1 MKNYYFIGIK
11 GSGMSALA
19 LILAELGNS
28 VRGSDIERFIFTE
41 TKLVEKNIVID
52 SFEYSAFETFDIVVV
67 GNAFVNE
74 HPQVIAAKKQNKTIL
89 RYHEMLGQLM
99 NLYESY
105 SVAGTHGKTTTTG
118 MLAHTLSAFSP
129 TGYLIGDGTG
139 HLSKVSKRFVVESC
153 EYKRHFLAYAP
164 SYAIVTSAELDHV
177 DYFKD
182 YDDYLLA
189 YEQFIENVDKGIVLF
204 GDDPHVMKIKKNKDV
219 LYYGLQKH
227 NDVRAENIIYSE
239 EGIMFDLFLREDKLR
254 TVSLPFAGEHLL
266 WNSLAVLSIVI
277 IRELDLDVA
286 IEKLKTFE
294 GVKRRFNI
302 EVSRDHVYIDD
313 YAHHPTAIE
322 LTIKAAKQKYPMHK
336 VVAIFKPD
344 RYSRIAYFVDEFAHS
359 FSLADEVYICEFP
372 NNTVSDIDFSF
383 TIKELVDKT
392 NKAKMCYES
401 QDEAN
406 RFASYEKT
414 VFLFM
419 SSKDIYK
426 FKDEVKKLH
435 NN

>member
-19 LILAELGNS
+19 LILTELGNG
-28 VRGSDIERFIFTE
+28 VRGSDIEQYIFTE
-41 TKLVEKNIVID
+41 TKLVEKAIKID
-52 SFEYSAFETFDIVVV
+52 NFSFTQFDMFDVVV
-67 GNAFVNE
+67 LGNAFVDN
-74 HPQVIAAKKQNKTIL
+74 HPQVIAARQQNKIIL

-99 NLYESY
+99 SLYESY

-118 MLAHTLSAFSP
+118 MLAHTLSAFSS

-139 HLSKVSKRFVVESC
+139 HLTNACKRFVVESC

-164 SYAIVTSAELDHV
+164 SYAIITSAELDHV
-177 DYFKD
+177 DYFKN

-189 YEQFIENVDKGIVLF
+189 YEQFIENVGKGIVLF
-204 GDDPHVMKIKKNKDV
+204 GDDPHVMKIKKNKNA
-219 LYYGLQKH
+219 LYYGLQSH
-227 NDVRAENIIYSE
+227 NDVRAENVLYNE
-239 EGIMFDLFLREDKLR
+239 DGIMFDLYLEKEKLR
-254 TVSLPFAGEHLL
+254 TVKLPFAGEHLL
-266 WNSLAVLSIVI
+266 WNSLAVLSVVL

-302 EVSRDHVYIDD
+302 EVSHDHVYIDD
-313 YAHHPTAIE
+313 YAHHPTAID
-322 LTIKAAKQKYPMHK
+322 LTIKAAKQKYPHHK

-344 RYSRIAYFVDEFAHS
+344 RYSRIAYFVDEFARS
-359 FSLADEVYICEFP
+359 FSLADEVYICDFP
-372 NNTVSDIDFSF
+372 NNTISDIDFSF
-383 TIKELVDKT
+383 NIEELITKT
-392 NKAKMCYES
+392 DRAKLCRES
-401 QDEAN
+401 QDEAKS
-406 RFASYEKT
+406 FANYEKT